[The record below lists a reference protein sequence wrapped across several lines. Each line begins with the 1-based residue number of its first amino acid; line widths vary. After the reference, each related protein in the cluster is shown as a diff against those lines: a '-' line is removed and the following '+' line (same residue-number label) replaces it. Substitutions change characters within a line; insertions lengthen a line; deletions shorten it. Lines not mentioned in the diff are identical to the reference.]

1 MVRNWVMRSGAAA
14 LPSPRVA
21 IRNVRLVTG
30 LVLFTYVASHLSN
43 HALGLLGLDAMEAGR
58 QLFLAVWRNPICM
71 TALYGS
77 LTIHLAL
84 ALWALYQ
91 RRHLRMPLSE
101 TARSEEHTS
110 ELQSPCNLVC

>member
-1 MVRNWVMRSGAAA
+1 MVRNWAMRFGAAA
-14 LPSPRVA
+14 LPSPLVV
-21 IRNVRLVTG
+21 IHSVRLVTG
-30 LVLFTYVASHLSN
+30 LVLFAYVASHLSN

-58 QLFLAVWRNPICM
+58 QLFLALWRNPICM

-91 RRHLRMPLSE
+91 RRHLRL
-101 TARSEEHTS
+101 RS
-110 ELQSPCNLVC
+110 